1 MKKKLLIILFITGVC
16 FGQTY
21 DHLSIDRLTITL
33 TDLEIGGDVK
43 SPSKFN
49 WKANLVVNGL
59 EMQYKDQEFQKFVHQ
74 ITDDNKIII
83 DQFRAT
89 VSVKDRELKITNARF
104 SSPFLKAD
112 IKAEMIIDMNNIEDS
127 WLKSSTLKLDVLST
141 ALEKFVFE
149 LEKELK
155 QALPRKGKSIVIEAK
170 GSLKNPRV
178 KDMDMEKLTSP
189 YNESVYASEAKSV
202 ISSISNASV
211 MFYQSNGEWPSSV
224 DDLERQGQLDLELST
239 KLKWQFELQLPEIVT
254 ATSTE
259 EMAGGAGK
267 VILYN
272 RELGKYTGY
281 GTQGK

>member
-189 YNESVYASEAKSV
+189 YNESAYASEAKSV

-224 DDLERQGQLDLELST
+224 DDLEREGQLDLKLST
-239 KLKWQFELQLPEIVT
+239 KLKWQFELQLPEMVI
-254 ATSTE
+254 AISTE

>member
-43 SPSKFN
+43 SPSRFN

-59 EMQYKDQEFQKFVHQ
+59 EMQYKDQGFQKFVHQ

-224 DDLERQGQLDLELST
+224 DDLEREGQLDLKLST
-239 KLKWQFELQLPEIVT
+239 KLKWQFELQLPEMVI
-254 ATSTE
+254 AISTE